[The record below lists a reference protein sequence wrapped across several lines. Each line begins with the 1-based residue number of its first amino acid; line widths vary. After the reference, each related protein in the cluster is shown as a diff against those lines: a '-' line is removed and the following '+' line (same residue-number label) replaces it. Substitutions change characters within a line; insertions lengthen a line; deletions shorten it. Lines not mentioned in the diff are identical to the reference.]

1 MRKCVLFLLAA
12 AGWCGFSSCAGY
24 RIKKVDAADTTTEG
38 LRYCRSAPY
47 LLVSSVST
55 PAAETAAATVAYQ
68 VVYLPDP
75 AQTYVIQRHGG
86 LGTVNVTAALTE
98 SGLLTQFGGATD
110 SKVPNLITAIGGVL
124 PSVTGLKVRA
134 QENGASAVPAPRL
147 YKILFEAGNAAGIRL
162 VEVQTGTASK

>member
-12 AGWCGFSSCAGY
+12 VGWCGFSSCAGY
-24 RIKKVDAADTTTEG
+24 RIKKIDAADTTTEG

-55 PAAETAAATVAYQ
+55 PGETAATAAYQ

-110 SKVPNLITAIGGVL
+110 SKVPDLITALGGIL
-124 PSVTGLKVRA
+124 PSVIGLKARA
-134 QENGASAVPAPRL
+134 QENGPPAAPAPRL
-147 YKILFEAGNAAGIRL
+147 FKIVFGANNPAGIKL
-162 VEVQTGTASK
+162 VEVQLDTTEK